1 MTVTGTPH
9 LALNIGGSTV
19 QASYASGSGSSS
31 LVFTY
36 TILAGQNDSNGISV
50 GALTLN
56 GGTINDAAGR
66 AASLSFGSAT
76 DNASYQVDTTA
87 PTVAVSETDSGG
99 NSGTGTV
106 TFKFS
111 EAVSG
116 FTNSDITL
124 TKVTLGG
131 TLVHDGMIGGLDTYH
146 ESFTYSSGT
155 NKISVG
161 AGTYTDLAGNGGAA
175 SNTLSF
181 PAGVSGEPI
190 NLALTAPSTDHVGAI
205 SLTVAG
211 IPAGWH
217 LSEGTHN
224 SDGSWSVQTN
234 DIGSLS
240 ATSPESYSGALV
252 QVTENWTNADGSVG
266 NAFVADN
273 VEAYAKGSPIFAWSG
288 DDTLT
293 ASSGSD
299 TLVFAN
305 KIGTDVVHNFDTAHD
320 QIDLMGFAGISSFA
334 DVQTHLANDA
344 FGNAKITLAD
354 GESITLTGVDAGSLG
369 AADFVFDQTP
379 VTHNSGTMVVSDGAL
394 LPISGIVDNSGDIQ
408 LGSTGNETDLELVQ
422 HGVTL
427 QGGGTLTLSD
437 NAGNV
442 IFGSD
447 ADVTLTNVDN
457 TISGAGQLG
466 DGQMTLV
473 NEASIIATGSNA
485 LVIDTGANTIVN
497 SGTLEATGSGGL
509 VVHSGVAS
517 DGVLWANGG
526 NVTLDGDVSGSGSAR
541 ISGTASLEIGGAFNE
556 RIVFD
561 DGAAGTLKL
570 DHSADFSGILT
581 GFGGNDVLDLSGILG
596 ASATLSYTENA
607 QGTGGTLSLTDGT
620 HTANIAFTGQY
631 TASDFHVAADPG
643 YSAGNHALVQLE
655 HQAQQLTAAA

>member
-1 MTVTGTPH
+1 VLPCR
-9 LALNIGGSTV
+9 ALFNSRCNQ
-19 QASYASGSGSSS
+19 QA
-31 LVFTY
+31 
-36 TILAGQNDSNGISV
+36 
-50 GALTLN
+50 
-56 GGTINDAAGR
+56 
-66 AASLSFGSAT
+66 
-76 DNASYQVDTTA
+76 
-87 PTVAVSETDSGG
+87 
-99 NSGTGTV
+99 
-106 TFKFS
+106 
-111 EAVSG
+111 
-116 FTNSDITL
+116 
-124 TKVTLGG
+124 
-131 TLVHDGMIGGLDTYH
+131 
-146 ESFTYSSGT
+146 
-155 NKISVG
+155 
-161 AGTYTDLAGNGGAA
+161 
-175 SNTLSF
+175 
-181 PAGVSGEPI
+181 
-190 NLALTAPSTDHVGAI
+190 
-205 SLTVAG
+205 
-211 IPAGWH
+211 
-217 LSEGTHN
+217 
-224 SDGSWSVQTN
+224 
-234 DIGSLS
+234 
-240 ATSPESYSGALV
+240 
-252 QVTENWTNADGSVG
+252 
-266 NAFVADN
+266 
-273 VEAYAKGSPIFAWSG
+273 
-288 DDTLT
+288 
-293 ASSGSD
+293 
-299 TLVFAN
+299 
-305 KIGTDVVHNFDTAHD
+305 
-320 QIDLMGFAGISSFA
+320 
-334 DVQTHLANDA
+334 HLANDA
-344 FGNAKITLAD
+344 AGNAKITLGD
-354 GESITLTGVDAGSLG
+354 GESITLTGVDAGSLT

-427 QGGGTLTLSD
+427 QGGGTITLSD

-473 NEASIIATGSNA
+473 NQGSIIATGDNA

-509 VVHSGVAS
+509 AVHSGLAN

-541 ISGTASLEIGGAFNE
+541 ISGTASLEISGAFNE

-561 DGAAGTLKL
+561 DGAARTLKL

-607 QGTGGTLSLTDGT
+607 QGTGGTLSVTDGT

-655 HQAQQLTAAA
+655 HQAQQLAAAA